1 MRTSIFSI
9 LPLLAIASPAM
20 AQDAADPPSD
30 VTVSGNV
37 ALVSDYRFRG
47 VSQSDNRPAVQ
58 ASVTVKHAN
67 GLYAGVWGSNIDD
80 DSIGYG
86 SMEVDLYGG
95 WSGEVGSGITADV
108 GLLYYLYP
116 DAPSGVS
123 SDSFEAYASLSGTL
137 GPANLKV
144 GTNYTWGQAATGQRD
159 NVYIYTDLSV
169 GVPNTPVTLVAH
181 YGYSDGAYG
190 SALNAAGGRLF
201 DGEYSDWSLGADYVT
216 GPVTF
221 GLRYI
226 DNDLPRVALGTSHNL
241 AKATVMGSVT
251 YNF

>member
-1 MRTSIFSI
+1 MRTSIYS
-9 LPLLAIASPAM
+9 LVPLVALASPAM

-30 VTVSGNV
+30 VTISGNV

-47 VSQSDNRPAVQ
+47 TSQSDNRPAVQ

-67 GLYAGVWGSNIDD
+67 GLYAGVWGSNVDA

-86 SMEVDLYGG
+86 SAEIDLYGG
-95 WSGEVGSGITADV
+95 WSGDVAPGITADV
-108 GLLYYLYP
+108 GMLYYLYP
-116 DAPSGVS
+116 DAPRGVS
-123 SDSFEAYASLSGTL
+123 SDSFEAYASLSGSL
-137 GPANLKV
+137 GPAVVKV

-159 NVYIYTDLSV
+159 NIYVYGDLSV

-201 DGEYSDWSLGADYVT
+201 DGNYTDWSLGADYVT

-226 DNDLPRVALGTSHNL
+226 DTDLPRVALTTSHNL
-241 AKATVMGSVT
+241 AKATVVGSVT
-251 YNF
+251 FSF

>member
-1 MRTSIFSI
+1 MRTSIFS
-9 LPLLAIASPAM
+9 LVSLMFLANPAM

-30 VTVSGNV
+30 VTISGNV

-58 ASVTVKHAN
+58 ASVTVNHAN

-86 SMEVDLYGG
+86 SAEIDLYGG
-95 WSGEVGSGITADV
+95 WSGEISSGLTADV
-108 GLLYYLYP
+108 GMLYYLYP
-116 DAPSGVS
+116 DAPGGVL
-123 SDSFEAYASLSGTL
+123 SDSFEAYASISGSL
-137 GPANLKV
+137 GPAVAKL

-159 NVYIYTDLSV
+159 NIYVYGDLSV

-201 DGEYSDWSLGADYVT
+201 DDGYSDWSLGADYVT
-216 GPVTF
+216 GPITL

-226 DNDLPRVALGTSHNL
+226 DNDLPRVALTTSHNL

-251 YNF
+251 FSF